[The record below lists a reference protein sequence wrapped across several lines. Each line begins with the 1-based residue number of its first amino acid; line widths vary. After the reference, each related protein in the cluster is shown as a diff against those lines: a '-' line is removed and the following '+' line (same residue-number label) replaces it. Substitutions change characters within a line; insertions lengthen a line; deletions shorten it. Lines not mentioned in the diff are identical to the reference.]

1 MFCVLTE
8 VERARFPRTWGVRRA
23 AVVVTPFCHHVFD
36 HDGEVPERDYV
47 FAGGDSLRDYDLLVE
62 AARGLPARVAVATRT
77 PLPAAP
83 KPTVVT
89 DSPGF

>member
-1 MFCVLTE
+1 MLTE